1 VHGVLLVSLRLSRL
15 WAKVTAAILKR
26 DQDAATDEKS
36 AIENHQRKL
45 RAIRE
50 EQKIEF
56 VPRFFQQTP
65 DKLDWVPKVDMYGAQ
80 AGNVSASASALTP
93 RVGFV
98 GMAMRAA
105 YSAKMTNEDLEKYIF
120 HEVDHLATTLNNLT
134 LGDSTSPQASAS
146 VSREF
151 TTGSDD
157 LDVPTGEED

>member
-1 VHGVLLVSLRLSRL
+1 M
-15 WAKVTAAILKR
+15 TAAILKR

-50 EQKIEF
+50 EQGIEF

-65 DKLDWVPKVDMYGAQ
+65 DKLDWVPKVDMYGAPG
-80 AGNVSASASALTP
+80 GNLRAFYTSALTP
-93 RVGFV
+93 RDSFPGL
-98 GMAMRAA
+98 AMRAGH
-105 YSAKMTNEDLEKYIF
+105 SAKMTNEDLEKYIF
-120 HEVDHLATTLNNLT
+120 QEVDHLAATLNNLS

-151 TTGSDD
+151 TPGSDD